1 MLQYNKA
8 VVNNLNLNVGV
19 SSPEPLSFLV
29 TKHKTKPTHFK
40 LNKVRRTEE
49 RNCIYCIYRVTK
61 LWKILIIAVDADYA
75 RRGIATA
82 LLNRSLDLAREL
94 HIPLAVSNFSSL
106 FTQRIAIRLGFETV
120 YEGVYSEKYALYHQ
134 IPETIKNTHKSCLA
148 MAKLL

>member
-1 MLQYNKA
+1 M
-8 VVNNLNLNVGV
+8 
-19 SSPEPLSFLV
+19 
-29 TKHKTKPTHFK
+29 
-40 LNKVRRTEE
+40 
-49 RNCIYCIYRVTK
+49 YCIYRVTK

-120 YEGVYSEKYALYHQ
+120 YEGVYSENYALYHQ
-134 IPETIKNTHKSCLA
+134 IPESIRNILSGDGKAFGERLNT
-148 MAKLL
+148 KLLFSLTLLIHGV